1 MSIQVTKGV
10 PRKQVA
16 NVYTV
21 MLILSV
27 VFLLIAVIAMIIEYR
42 RYAPDYWKTGNA
54 RPVGASVQSVN
65 EMVLQLQRLG

>member
-1 MSIQVTKGV
+1 
-10 PRKQVA
+10 
-16 NVYTV
+16 

-54 RPVGASVQSVN
+54 RPAGAAVQTVSD
-65 EMVLQLQRLG
+65 MVLQMQRLG